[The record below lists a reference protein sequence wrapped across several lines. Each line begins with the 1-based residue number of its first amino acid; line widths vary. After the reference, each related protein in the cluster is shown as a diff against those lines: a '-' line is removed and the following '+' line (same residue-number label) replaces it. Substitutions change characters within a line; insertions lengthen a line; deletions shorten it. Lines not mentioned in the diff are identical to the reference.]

1 MEIIKVEHLT
11 KDYGNNRGVFDIS
24 FSLTK
29 GEAVAFLGPNG
40 AGKTTTIRNLMG
52 FIQPKNGAA
61 SVMSMNSW
69 LQANDIQNYLGY
81 IPGEISL
88 PYDITVEKYF
98 KTLGHL
104 RKMESL
110 TKAHELME
118 MFELN
123 PKGKIKRM
131 SKGMKQKIS
140 IVAAFMHDP
149 KVLIL
154 DEPMS
159 GLDPLMQNRFAE
171 LINQEKAREKT
182 ILMSSHIFENIEKTC
197 DRIIMIKEG
206 KIIETPNN
214 GLLVNAKEKMFKVCF
229 KDIESKN
236 KFTAAYGRVVEVHG
250 NTANSFKEID
260 AEDSDNL
267 AVAADCKDYHD
278 ITASNGE
285 ISVKVPVPH
294 GKTNDFISA
303 LNGCDVQ
310 TFTEVENSLSEYFMK
325 YYGGESDE

>member
-182 ILMSSHIFENIEKTC
+182 
-197 DRIIMIKEG
+197 
-206 KIIETPNN
+206 
-214 GLLVNAKEKMFKVCF
+214 
-229 KDIESKN
+229 
-236 KFTAAYGRVVEVHG
+236 
-250 NTANSFKEID
+250 
-260 AEDSDNL
+260 
-267 AVAADCKDYHD
+267 
-278 ITASNGE
+278 
-285 ISVKVPVPH
+285 
-294 GKTNDFISA
+294 
-303 LNGCDVQ
+303 
-310 TFTEVENSLSEYFMK
+310 
-325 YYGGESDE
+325 